1 MCSSI
6 PGHTGFILSIIKK
19 NQSTAIILKCA
30 GVRAPNSGDY
40 SFEYSQVETPI
51 DSFINNEGLNLIIL
65 AGVTGKTG

>member
-1 MCSSI
+1 MCLSI

-30 GVRAPNSGDY
+30 GVRHRI
-40 SFEYSQVETPI
+40 VETIPLNTAKWRHQSI
-51 DSFINNEGLNLIIL
+51 HLLIMRGLNLIIL